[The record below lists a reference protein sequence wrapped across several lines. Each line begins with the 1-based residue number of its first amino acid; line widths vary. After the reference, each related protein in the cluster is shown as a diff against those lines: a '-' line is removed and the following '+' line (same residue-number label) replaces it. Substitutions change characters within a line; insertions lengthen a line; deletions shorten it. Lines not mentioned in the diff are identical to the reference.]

1 MSSHLPHD
9 QLNVVITGASSG
21 TGRGLAERLAAE
33 GASVV
38 IAARR
43 THLLKE
49 MERQY
54 APQMIAVTAD
64 VSREEGIAAVFETAM
79 SELGRI
85 DVWVNNAG
93 AIAIGPFTESPLDA
107 LAQMTRI
114 NLLGNMYGSHYALRQ
129 FKQQGYGTL
138 INVSSFASKV
148 AFPYLAA
155 YSGSKSAVS
164 GLSYA
169 LNQEMKL
176 EGRKDIHVCAVHPW
190 VMNTPWT
197 DHAANYSGHEIDMK
211 PLDDPDDIIDAMYR
225 LIDHPQESIEVGF
238 KVRGTALSSHLLPR
252 MTENISGQFVQNL
265 IYDAPPAGFTSG
277 SLYDPVFEGSSVHGD
292 GHGHS
297 RTDTDKS

>member
-1 MSSHLPHD
+1 MSPHIPHD

-54 APQMIAVTAD
+54 APKMIAVTAD
-64 VSREEGIAAVFETAM
+64 VSREEGIAAIFEAAM
-79 SELGRI
+79 SQLGRI

-93 AIAIGPFTESPLDA
+93 AIAIGPFTESPLAA
-107 LAQMTRI
+107 LAQMARI

-155 YSGSKSAVS
+155 YSGSKSAIS

-169 LNQEMKL
+169 LNQEMQL
-176 EGRKDIHVCAVHPW
+176 EGRTDIHVCAVHPW

-197 DHAANYSGHEIDMK
+197 EHAANYSGHEIDMK

-225 LIDHPQESIEVGF
+225 LIDHPQESVEVGF
-238 KVRGTALSSHLLPR
+238 KVKGTSLSSHLLPR
-252 MTENISGQFVQNL
+252 MTEKISGQFVQNL
-265 IYDAPPAGFTSG
+265 IYDAPPAEFTAG
-277 SLYDPVFEGSSVHGD
+277 SLYDPVFEGTSVHGD
-292 GHGHS
+292 GHGHPRPDES
-297 RTDTDKS
+297 K

>member
-1 MSSHLPHD
+1 MPRNIPHD

-21 TGRGLAERLAAE
+21 TGLGLAQRLAAE

-43 THLLKE
+43 THLLKQ
-49 MERQY
+49 MEQQY
-54 APQMIAVTAD
+54 APKMIAVTAD
-64 VSREEGIAAVFETAM
+64 VSREEGIAAVYEAAM
-79 SELGRI
+79 SRLGRI

-93 AIAIGPFTESPLDA
+93 AIAIGPFTESPLSS
-107 LAQMTRI
+107 LVQMTRI

-138 INVSSFASKV
+138 INVSSFAGKV

-155 YSGSKSAVS
+155 YSGSKAAVS

-169 LNQEMKL
+169 LNQEMQL
-176 EGRKDIHVCAVHPW
+176 EGHQDIHVCAVHPW

-197 DHAANYSGHEIDMK
+197 GHAANYSGHEINMK

-225 LIDHPQESIEVGF
+225 LIDHPQESVEVGF
-238 KVRGTALSSHLLPR
+238 KVKGTALSSNLLPR
-252 MTENISGQFVQNL
+252 MTEKISGQFVQNM
-265 IYDAPPAGFTSG
+265 IYEAPPAEFTAG
-277 SLYDPVFEGSSVHGD
+277 SLYDPVFEGTGVHGD
-292 GHGHS
+292 GHGHP
-297 RTDTDKS
+297 RPDDGK